1 MGDWYLN
8 ATLFLPFQELNT
20 LDLGYNYIAGC
31 VANEGFERLSRLN
44 KLESLDLGFNNLN
57 NSILSSLKGLS
68 SLKHLSLW
76 GNRLNGS
83 IDTKGFERLSRLN
96 KLESLDLGFN
106 NLNNSILSSLKGL
119 SSLKHLYLYDN
130 QLKGSIDPKDFDSL
144 SELEELYLGGNEIQN
159 FVTSTGFERPGSLDK
174 LEILHLSY
182 NRISDLS
189 FLKGLSS
196 LKHLYLDNNQLKGSM
211 EMKEF
216 DSMSEL
222 VELRLEE
229 NKIQNFATST
239 GSERSLGLNKLEILG
254 LSFNKFNDSSLSF
267 LEGLSSLKQ
276 LNLDNNQLKGPMDIK
291 GLCELKQLQELL
303 IS

>member
-20 LDLGYNYIAGC
+20 LDLGLNDIAGC

-44 KLESLDLGFNNLN
+44 KLESLDLGDNNFNN
-57 NSILSSLKGLS
+57 SVLSSLKGLS
-68 SLKHLSLW
+68 SLKHLHLY

-83 IDTKGFERLSRLN
+83 IDTKDFDSLSELEELDLSFNEIQNFVTSTGFERLSRLN

-159 FVTSTGFERPGSLDK
+159 FVTSTG
-174 LEILHLSY
+174 
-182 NRISDLS
+182 
-189 FLKGLSS
+189 
-196 LKHLYLDNNQLKGSM
+196 
-211 EMKEF
+211 
-216 DSMSEL
+216 
-222 VELRLEE
+222 
-229 NKIQNFATST
+229 
-239 GSERSLGLNKLEILG
+239 SERSLGLNKLEILG

-291 GLCELKQLQELL
+291 GLSSLEEFQLSTLDRPDIEQE
-303 IS
+303 SVNWDSSR